1 MIYQITNN
9 QMRARDFQEA
19 ISTALLQCGVKF
31 ENTSTFGGKITTSG
45 GLKNHISFAYSYI
58 QPITTQVFIGIS
70 LDEEDRI
77 KEYFLDFGKLL
88 TEEVEQAKDCYAAIE
103 DFLEFA
109 KDFKLKIISIVK
121 DIPNYMVLD
130 ISKEV

>member
-19 ISTALLQCGVKF
+19 LSTALLKCGVKF

-58 QPITTQVFIGIS
+58 KPTTTQVFIGIS

-88 TEEVEQAKDCYAAIE
+88 IEVEQAKDSYATIE
-103 DFLEFA
+103 EFLKFA
-109 KDFKLKIISIVK
+109 KDSKLKIISIVK
-121 DIPNYMVLD
+121 DIPNYMIVD